1 MWLRL
6 IAMPIVGGAIGWLT
20 NWLAIRMLFRPR
32 RPWRGPG
39 LVVQGVIPR
48 RREEL
53 AERVADAI
61 ERDLFSHDDIR
72 EAVLDPEY
80 QAALRARVEDHMR
93 DYVGEKLA
101 QTPSLVRKM
110 VGRRFVDKLA
120 RGAADEVMRYV
131 PDLLEGAARDL
142 ESRFDIRTVIRQ
154 KIDAFD
160 LERLEAL
167 VLGIAHRE
175 LRFIEILGG
184 VVGALVGLV
193 FAAVEV
199 AVA

>member
-1 MWLRL
+1 MWLRF
-6 IAMPIVGGAIGWLT
+6 IAMPMLGGAIGWLT

-32 RPWRGPG
+32 APRGVLG
-39 LVVQGVIPR
+39 LRVQGVIPR

-61 ERDLFSHDDIR
+61 ERDLFSHEDIR
-72 EAVLDPEY
+72 DAVLDPAY
-80 QAALRARVEDHMR
+80 QAALRGRVEGHMR
-93 DYVGEKLA
+93 EYVAEKLA
-101 QTPSLVRKM
+101 QAPGLVRKM

-120 RGAADEVMRYV
+120 RGAANEVMRYV
-131 PDLLEGAARDL
+131 PELLDGAAHDL
-142 ESRFDIRTVIRQ
+142 ESRFDIRAVIRE

-160 LERLEAL
+160 LERLEGL
-167 VLGIAHRE
+167 VVGIAHRE

-184 VVGALVGLV
+184 VVGGLVGLV

-199 AVA
+199 ALA